1 MTEETRIH
9 EAGHAVVWTLEEE
22 HLGPLAIVSALPNGR
37 AEGHVRGAEVPAW
50 PPAPRMIRARARVL
64 MAGLMAQKLAGFEV
78 RGFESDASHFAG
90 MWLYMKDSER
100 PIKEAIAGAEFMLRC
115 NWGAVEG
122 VAELLGQL
130 GELTPPSGIELVRM
144 ELRKPSRPLVPDIE
158 TLVRLADSV
167 ENVPELREQFEAGLR
182 QVASAA

>member
-37 AEGHVRGAEVPAW
+37 AEGHVRGAEVPPW
-50 PPAPRMIRARARVL
+50 PPAPRMIRARSRVL
-64 MAGLMAQKLAGFEV
+64 MAGPVAQHLAGFEV
-78 RGFESDASHFAG
+78 RGFESDASHFAQ
-90 MWLYMKDSER
+90 MWLYLKDSER
-100 PIKEAIAGAEFMLRC
+100 SIKEALAGAEFMLRC

-122 VAELLGQL
+122 VAELLNTL
-130 GELTPPSGIELVRM
+130 GELTQPHGIELVRM
-144 ELRKPSRPLVPDIE
+144 ELRKPPRPLVPDFE
-158 TLVRLADSV
+158 TLERLAFSV
-167 ENVPELREQFEAGLR
+167 EGVPELREQIEAALR